1 MNLPVQK
8 WTSSGTAH
16 AKRVEYTYEREPEK
30 KLTYRFTEEKEHK
43 TCTIEDDQIVVVFPA
58 LRNLPDLSSL
68 LYIEVSTDPD
78 EHTRLKSLVL
88 TSPSAQFMQDF
99 SPASHSWWQ
108 PQIGAGNT
116 YQGPS
121 LSVVLSTK
129 SGNGQAES
137 IYNNILR
144 PFLTHVSLNEGS
156 DYTLLRTQ
164 SSDSITELTLSTFL
178 PRATLGIP
186 QTIVLLSGDGGIVD
200 IVNGLLSSGPLSP
213 KYAKPSIA
221 LLPLGTGNALAYST
235 GIAADQTFGL
245 AAFARGSPR
254 PLPLFKAT
262 FHHPDPTNGKA
273 REQTIYGAVVFSWG
287 LHASLVADSDTPEY
301 RKHGAARFQMA
312 AKENLFPS
320 NGTQPH
326 AYRGTVSVLRKHAV
340 AATPPSDHLGNLILQ
355 PSSKT
360 NTTSATSTNSATTE
374 HWEPIPRQE
383 HAYVLATLVSNLEAT
398 FRISPSSKPLDGQL
412 RLIHFGPLLGGGDA
426 IMRIM
431 GLAYAE
437 GGHIG
442 EAGVGYEAIEGLR
455 IDFGDGPGEE
465 EERWRRVCVD
475 GRIVV
480 VPKGGWVEVR
490 MEERGVCDLV
500 WLPRRG
506 AMLV

>member
-1 MNLPVQK
+1 M
-8 WTSSGTAH
+8 
-16 AKRVEYTYEREPEK
+16 EFIYEREPKK
-30 KLTYRFTEEKEHK
+30 KLTYRFTEEKARK
-43 TCTIEDDQIVVVFPA
+43 TCTIENDRIVIVVPV
-58 LRNLPDLSSL
+58 LRTLPETSSL
-68 LYIEVSTDPD
+68 LCTEISVDSPDAIPD
-78 EHTRLKSLVL
+78 EHTYLKSLVV
-88 TSPSAQFMQDF
+88 TSPPAQFIQDF
-99 SPASHSWWQ
+99 SPSRHSWWQ
-108 PQIGAGNT
+108 PRIGAGNS
-116 YQGPS
+116 YQGLS

-129 SGNGQAES
+129 SGSGQAEF

-144 PFLTHVSLNEGS
+144 PFLTHVSLTEDS
-156 DYTLLRTQ
+156 DYAVLRTQ
-164 SSDSITELTLSTFL
+164 SSESITELTQSTFL

-186 QTIVLLSGDGGIVD
+186 QLIILLSGDGGIVD
-200 IVNGLLSSGPLSP
+200 IVNGLFSSGPLSP

-221 LLPLGTGNALAYST
+221 LFPLGTGNALAHST
-235 GIAADQTFGL
+235 GIATDQTFGL
-245 AAFARGSPR
+245 ATLARGSPR

-262 FHHPDPTNGKA
+262 FRHPDPTNGRA
-273 REQTIYGAVVFSWG
+273 SEQTIYGAVVFSWG

-326 AYRGTVSVLRKHAV
+326 AYRGTVSVLRKHSV
-340 AATPPSDHLGNLILQ
+340 APPLPSEHQEKNPIPQ
-355 PSSKT
+355 PSSGT
-360 NTTSATSTNSATTE
+360 DTTGAASTSRTTME

-412 RLIHFGPLLGGGDA
+412 RLINFGPLPGGGDA

-431 GLAYAE
+431 GLAYAG

-442 EAGVGYEAIEGLR
+442 EAEVGYEPIEGLR
-455 IDFGDGPGEE
+455 IDFGDEAGEE

-490 MEERGVCDLV
+490 MEEREVCDLL
-500 WLPRRG
+500 WLPR
-506 AMLV
+506 